1 MSSYVELKAGISMH
15 PGHPAICAMLGVD
28 EESILKEI
36 KCPQMFMP
44 AEDDNENVKLEVYF
58 FTTKLQISR
67 FSDLGFR
74 GLLYLRYYK
83 NCLLKTYSIIVGLIR

>member
-1 MSSYVELKAGISMH
+1 MH

-44 AEDDNENVKLEVYF
+44 AEDDNENVKLEVYSL
-58 FTTKLQISR
+58 TTKLHISK
-67 FSDLGFR
+67 FSGLGYSA
-74 GLLYLRYYK
+74 LLYLR
-83 NCLLKTYSIIVGLIR
+83 